1 MRSANKIRLLI
12 SLATMAAVTSAAP
25 APPREEV
32 SRDFQKSVPLAA
44 GRTLRVEHS
53 QGSIAIHT
61 HGKADVEVHAA
72 IKCSSERATDARAI
86 CDRIQVFVDET
97 GSGVSV
103 RTDVPNGNSF
113 PWLHSFS
120 WSVDIDIAMP
130 DTAPLDLRN
139 QFGSVS
145 VTDLHAT
152 ANIVDSN
159 GRVSFTGGRGRQRIE
174 TSFGDVELVRNDGD
188 VTIVNSNGR
197 VTASDVTGAL
207 DVRDNFGEVKITNIG
222 KRLDVNAG
230 NGAVTVAG
238 VGGPAA
244 ISDSFGKVTVRDAKS
259 DVNVRNA
266 NGELEITAVTG
277 TADLRTTFGAIR
289 FSRVGK
295 GATVHAE
302 NSQVTG
308 DTVDGPVTIDTTF
321 GAIDLHGVKGG
332 ARLTAQNGSIRAS
345 DIGGEVYAKTSF
357 GGVTIED
364 VAQPITVEN
373 SNGSITVRAKA
384 ANQCRPISL
393 STTFGP
399 IKVSLPSGQGYDVG
413 ARTSFG
419 QISTGPPI
427 TITGQAGN
435 ESISGKI
442 AGGGCQLKLVDQN
455 GNIDILD

>member
-1 MRSANKIRLLI
+1 MRSANKMRALI
-12 SLATMAAVTSAAP
+12 SLATLTVTASAA

-44 GRTLRVEHS
+44 GKSLRVEHS
-53 QGSIAIHT
+53 LGSVAIHT
-61 HGKADVEVHAA
+61 HARPEVEVHAA
-72 IKCSSERATDARAI
+72 IKCSSERAADARAV
-86 CDRIQVFVDET
+86 CDRIQISVEET

-103 RTDVPNGNSF
+103 RTDVPKSSSF
-113 PWLHSFS
+113 SWLHSFS

-139 QFGSVS
+139 QFGPVS
-145 VTDLHAT
+145 VTDLHAP

-159 GRVSFTGGRGRQRIE
+159 GKVSFTGGRGRQRVE
-174 TSFGDVELVRNDGD
+174 TSFGDIEVARNDGD
-188 VTIVNSNGR
+188 VAIVNSNGR
-197 VTASDVTGAL
+197 VIASGVTGAL
-207 DVRDNFGEVKITNIG
+207 DVRNNFGEVKVTDIG
-222 KRLDVNAG
+222 KRLDVTAG
-230 NGAVTVAG
+230 NGNVTAAG
-238 VGGPAA
+238 VGGPVN
-244 ISDSFGKVTVRDAKS
+244 ISDSFGKVTVRDARS
-259 DVNVRNA
+259 DVIVRNE
-266 NGELEITAVTG
+266 NGEVEITAGSG

-289 FSRVGK
+289 FSRIGK

-308 DTVDGPVTIDTTF
+308 DTVDGPVTIETTF
-321 GAIDLHGVKGG
+321 GGIDLHGVKGG
-332 ARLTAQNGSIRAS
+332 AHLTGQNAAIRAT
-345 DIGGEVYAKTSF
+345 DIGGEVYARTSF

-373 SNGSITVRAKA
+373 SSGSITVRAKA

-399 IKVSLPSGQGYDVG
+399 IRVSLPSGQGYDVG

-419 QISTGPPI
+419 RISTKPPI
-427 TITGQAGN
+427 TITGQTGN

-442 AGGGCQLKLVDQN
+442 AGGGCQLKLVDQS
-455 GNIDILD
+455 GDIDILD

>member
-1 MRSANKIRLLI
+1 MRALI
-12 SLATMAAVTSAAP
+12 SVATLTVMASAAAG

-44 GRTLRVEHS
+44 GKSLRVEHS
-53 QGSIAIHT
+53 LGSVTIHT
-61 HGKADVEVHAA
+61 HGGPEVEVHAA
-72 IKCSSERATDARAI
+72 IKCSSGRAADARAV
-86 CDRIQVFVDET
+86 CDRIQISVDET

-103 RTDVPNGNSF
+103 RTDVPNGSSF
-113 PWLHSFS
+113 SWLHNFS

-130 DTAPLDLRN
+130 DTTPLDLRN

-145 VTDLHAT
+145 VTDLHAP

-159 GRVSFTGGRGRQRIE
+159 GKVSFTGGRGRQRIE

-188 VTIVNSNGR
+188 VTIVDSSGR

-207 DVRDNFGEVKITNIG
+207 DVRDNFGEVKVTNIG

-230 NGAVTVAG
+230 SGPITAVG
-238 VGGPAA
+238 VGGPVN
-244 ISDSFGKVTVRDAKS
+244 ISDSFGKVTVRDARS
-259 DVNVRNA
+259 DVIVRNQS
-266 NGELEITAVTG
+266 GDLEVTAVSG

-289 FSRVGK
+289 FSRIGK
-295 GATVHAE
+295 GATIRAE
-302 NSQVTG
+302 SSNITG
-308 DTVDGPVTIDTTF
+308 DTVDGPVTIETTF

-332 ARLTAQNGSIRAS
+332 ARLTAQSTNIRAT

-373 SNGSITVRAKA
+373 SSGSITVRAKA

-393 STTFGP
+393 STSFGP
-399 IKVSLPSGQGYDVG
+399 IRVSLPNGQGYDVG

-419 QISTGPPI
+419 HISSEPPV
-427 TITGQAGN
+427 TVSGQVGS

-442 AGGGCQLKLVDQN
+442 AGGGCQLKLVDQS
-455 GNIDILD
+455 GDIDIRD